1 MCHVFPESN
10 CSIKRFTLAFNQLLL
25 EKRPLT
31 RGTQIPSLNSP
42 ASRILQSP
50 KHGEIKHRM
59 WHPWLLDSAA
69 QLARQSQRRCW
80 RLYGVQTGKDGTWWS
95 DCPTPAAS
103 GAVARVKSALCAEP
117 CFLNIGLVL
126 SLMKSSTLFLCDSL
140 ISSLPHPIQLT
151 VHVFLLIQKCDRV
164 LCLLMITD

>member
-1 MCHVFPESN
+1 MDARLFFMMCHVFLESD
-10 CSIKRFTLAFNQLLL
+10 CSIKTFTLAFNQLLL

-31 RGTQIPSLNSP
+31 HGAQIPSLNLP

-50 KHGEIKHRM
+50 KHGEIRHRM

-69 QLARQSQRRCW
+69 QLARQYQRRCW
-80 RLYGVQTGKDGTWWS
+80 RLCGVQTGKDGMLWW

-117 CFLNIGLVL
+117 CFLNRRLVL
-126 SLMKSSTLFLCDSL
+126 SLMQSSTLFLCDSF
-140 ISSLPHPIQLT
+140 ISSHLD
-151 VHVFLLIQKCDRV
+151 FLKFHIPSNSPSMCFY
-164 LCLLMITD
+164 